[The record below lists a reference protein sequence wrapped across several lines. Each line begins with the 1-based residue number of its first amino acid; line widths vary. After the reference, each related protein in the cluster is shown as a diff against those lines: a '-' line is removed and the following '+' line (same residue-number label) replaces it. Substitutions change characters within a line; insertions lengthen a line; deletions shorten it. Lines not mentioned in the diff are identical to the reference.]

1 MNEAIEALKQFAL
14 DNYEDGGHWVYETH
28 EDCHYQEFLDEA
40 IGDLKKAKALARE
53 YWEFMNERQRECA
66 WE

>member
-1 MNEAIEALKQFAL
+1 MNEAIQALEQFAL
-14 DNYEDGGHWVYETH
+14 DNYENGGHWVYETH
-28 EDCHYQEFLDEA
+28 GADDYQEILDEA
-40 IGDLKKAKALARE
+40 VGDLAKAKALLRD